1 MRQFQVWLW
10 CFGFYSYIF
19 QQSDASLLDA
29 FVVKEIKGF
38 EKCDQFDQPN
48 INITHKE
55 DYESMT
61 ICWRF
66 LTTAF
71 PHCAGNAANL
81 IQSVTDWEGD
91 MLYQGVYQ
99 PISGMSEDGRQA
111 GWLGFQLNNNGGT
124 GRQTDQVPWRSI
136 LYEKRLKIYEWQSS
150 CVSFSKKTQKLWFF
164 HNGIKY
170 LDYKTEKLMTI
181 SRYFLS
187 QVKIAQNFR
196 GSFSDLQVYS
206 TPMEETS
213 LEDWTTC
220 RYDQPG
226 DVFEWDINKVNLTH
240 DERIVS
246 SIEKVD
252 SKLFC
257 KPEQKEVHIFGDSR
271 IDTFSNFEG
280 IVLCERLNSKA
291 VLFPTNGTRIEELV
305 NYLTFFAEKTN
316 LTSGV
321 EAWVSGVSKLDD
333 KYGSSHWY
341 PPGGVYELIDPE
353 NGNLLLND
361 ENRKLILPDGHTY
374 QKLVHICPHI
384 TTNPFHYPPFS
395 FGVKEK
401 S

>member
-1 MRQFQVWLW
+1 MRQFPAWLW
-10 CFGFYSYIF
+10 CFGFYSYIL

-38 EKCDQFDQPN
+38 EKYEQLDPPN

-71 PHCAGNAANL
+71 PHCAGNTANL

-91 MLYQGVYQ
+91 MLYQAVYQ

-111 GWLGFQLNNNGGT
+111 GWLGFQFNNNGGT

-150 CVSFSKKTQKLWFF
+150 CVSFSKKTQKLLFF

-170 LDYKTEKLMTI
+170 LDYMTEKIMTI

-226 DVFEWDINKVNLTH
+226 DVFEWDIKKVNLTH
-240 DERIVS
+240 DE
-246 SIEKVD
+246 
-252 SKLFC
+252 
-257 KPEQKEVHIFGDSR
+257 
-271 IDTFSNFEG
+271 
-280 IVLCERLNSKA
+280 
-291 VLFPTNGTRIEELV
+291 
-305 NYLTFFAEKTN
+305 
-316 LTSGV
+316 
-321 EAWVSGVSKLDD
+321 
-333 KYGSSHWY
+333 
-341 PPGGVYELIDPE
+341 
-353 NGNLLLND
+353 
-361 ENRKLILPDGHTY
+361 
-374 QKLVHICPHI
+374 
-384 TTNPFHYPPFS
+384 
-395 FGVKEK
+395 
-401 S
+401 